1 MDKPIEN
8 NSTVP
13 INGLIM
19 RALIVTG
26 AGRVDY
32 FNAVKAFIQVVEAG
46 SFVKA
51 AQALNLPRNTVTKH
65 IQSLESHLRVTLLNR
80 TTRRVS
86 LTNDGTAYY
95 ERMVRVIDQWLEA
108 ESDVASAQARPHG
121 RLRVDM
127 GATMAC
133 MLVLPALPD
142 FQQRYPDL
150 QLDIGVS
157 DRPVDLL
164 GDRVDC
170 VIRGGALNDPSL
182 IARRLGSLSFVTCA
196 TPGYLAAYG
205 TPLHPHDLEKDHHL
219 VRYFFA
225 GTHQRRPE
233 IFVNGDQRIS
243 IDGHYFVSVNDSNA
257 LLAAALAGM
266 GVLQTP
272 RFMADPHL
280 ESGALVQVLQ
290 DWSLE
295 PNPIYIV
302 YSPNRHLSARVRVFV
317 EWLVELFEVKGLR

>member
-1 MDKPIEN
+1 M
-8 NSTVP
+8 
-13 INGLIM
+13 
-19 RALIVTG
+19 
-26 AGRVDY
+26 DY

-51 AQALNLPRNTVTKH
+51 SQALNLPRNTVTKH
-65 IQSLESHLRVTLLNR
+65 IQSLESHLRVKLLNR
-80 TTRRVS
+80 TTRRIS

-108 ESDVASAQARPHG
+108 ESDLASAHALPHG

-127 GATMAC
+127 GASLAS

-142 FQQRYPDL
+142 FQKRYPNL

-170 VIRGGALNDPSL
+170 VIRGGTLNDPSL
-182 IARRLGSLSFVTCA
+182 IARRLGSLEFVTCA

-205 TPLHPHDLEKDHHL
+205 TPRHPRDLEQGHQM

-233 IFVNGDQRIS
+233 EFVNGDERIS
-243 IDGHYFVSVNDSNA
+243 VDGHYFVSVNDSNA

-272 RFMADPHL
+272 RFMAEPHL
-280 ESGALVQVLQ
+280 TSGALVQVLE
-290 DWSLE
+290 DWFLE

-317 EWLVELFEVKGLR
+317 EWLVELFETKGLR

>member
-1 MDKPIEN
+1 M
-8 NSTVP
+8 
-13 INGLIM
+13 
-19 RALIVTG
+19 
-26 AGRVDY
+26 DY
-32 FNAVKAFIQVVEAG
+32 FTAVKAFIQVVEAG

-51 AQALNLPRNTVTKH
+51 AQTLNLPRNTVTKH
-65 IQSLESHLRVTLLNR
+65 IQSLESHLRVKLLNR
-80 TTRRVS
+80 TTRRIS

-95 ERMVRVIDQWLEA
+95 ERMVRVVDQWLEA
-108 ESDVASAQARPHG
+108 ESDLVSTQARPHG

-127 GATMAC
+127 GSTMAT

-142 FQQRYPDL
+142 LQKRYPEL

-170 VIRGGALNDPSL
+170 VIRGGTLSDPSL
-182 IARRLGSLSFVTCA
+182 IARRLGSLEFVTCA
-196 TPGYLAAYG
+196 SPAYLAAHG
-205 TPLHPHDLEKDHHL
+205 TPLHPSDLETNHQM

-225 GTHQRRPE
+225 GTHRRLPVE
-233 IFVNGDQRIS
+233 FVRGGERIS
-243 IDGHYFVSVNDSNA
+243 VDANYFVSVNDSNA

-266 GVLQTP
+266 GVLQTLM
-272 RFMADPHL
+272 FMAEPHFK
-280 ESGALVQVLQ
+280 SGALVQLLE

-302 YSPNRHLSARVRVFV
+302 YSPNRHLSARVRVFA
-317 EWLVELFEVKGLR
+317 EWLVGLFEAKGLR

>member
-1 MDKPIEN
+1 VSD
-8 NSTVP
+8 T
-13 INGLIM
+13 
-19 RALIVTG
+19 
-26 AGRVDY
+26 VDY
-32 FNAVKAFIQVVEAG
+32 FNAVKAFLQVVEAG

-65 IQSLESHLRVTLLNR
+65 IQSLESHLRIKLLNR
-80 TTRRVS
+80 TTRRIS

-95 ERMVRVIDQWLEA
+95 ERMVRVVDQWLEA
-108 ESDVASAQARPHG
+108 ESDLASAQARPHG

-127 GATMAC
+127 GSTMAT

-142 FQQRYPDL
+142 FQRRYPEL

-182 IARRLGSLSFVTCA
+182 IARRLGSLKFVTCA
-196 TPGYLAAYG
+196 TPGYLATHG
-205 TPLHPHDLEKDHHL
+205 MPSHPKDLETNHQM

-225 GTHQRRPE
+225 GTNRRLSVE
-233 IFVNGDQRIS
+233 FVKGDERIS
-243 IDGHYFVSVNDSNA
+243 VDANYFVSVNDSNA
-257 LLAAALAGM
+257 LLAATLAGM
-266 GVLQTP
+266 GVLQTLM
-272 RFMADPHL
+272 FMAEPHFK
-280 ESGALVQVLQ
+280 SGALVQLLK

-317 EWLVELFEVKGLR
+317 EWLVKLFETKGLR